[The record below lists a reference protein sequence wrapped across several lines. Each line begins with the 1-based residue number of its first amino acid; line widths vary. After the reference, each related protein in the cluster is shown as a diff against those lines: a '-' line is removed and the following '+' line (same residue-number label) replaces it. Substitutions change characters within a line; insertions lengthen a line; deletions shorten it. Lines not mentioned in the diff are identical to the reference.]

1 MMWDYI
7 KEYLRLID
15 ERRAQSLAALET
27 EEDFA
32 KLRSRVRGRLVEM
45 WGAFPER
52 TPLNPRQVGVVDR
65 GDYIVEKILFESRP
79 GFFVTANLFRPQAVD
94 GKLPAII
101 FPCGHTDDGKA
112 AEMYQKFSILMAR
125 QGFVVLTWDPLSQ
138 GERLQLW
145 DNATG
150 ASKVGPGTAEHKVLG
165 KQCYLLGTN
174 LMQYRVWDAVRALD
188 YLELRPE
195 VDTDRIGIAG
205 QSGGGMAALQFACFD
220 DRLKAAFVACAV
232 ATFRHKTE
240 ALLIADPE
248 QILYGTLRFGI
259 DHPELLAAFAPKPL
273 LIGAAIRDFIPID
286 SARRT
291 HGELLQVYEKL
302 GASKDLQL
310 TETDST
316 HGLNQELREA
326 AASFFV
332 RTLGG
337 RDELVKEQ
345 PSEVAPAAEL
355 FVTTT
360 GQVATALEAK
370 TVQALNSERA
380 AEIEP
385 TFKMPATES
394 EFSVYQHN
402 IANRIREITRTGS
415 FKAERGIEVPD
426 RLLDAGPF
434 AKGAV
439 IVVADE
445 GMDNEIVRRNIIDA
459 IVAAD
464 YHAIGLDLRGWGESA
479 AFIPSI
485 MPKFS
490 WDDFFAYRSLE
501 LGRPLFGQRLK
512 DLLATAPARTR
523 RRDWHVVGVGIGGLI
538 AAHAAALDPRISG
551 VVSIGA
557 PLSYRSMF
565 DDLLTEQPVSAYLP
579 GVMGA
584 YEIRDVYAAV
594 APRPLLIVN
603 PQDSQRHAVNI
614 VAAREEYDWA
624 VQIYERLGSPTGAR
638 IESGLSRGET
648 RKLLGEWFSSLEK

>member
-27 EEDFA
+27 DDEFA
-32 KLRSRVRGRLVEM
+32 KLRSRVRGRLAEM

-65 GDYIVEKILFESRP
+65 GDYVVEKILFESRP
-79 GFFVTANLFRPQAVD
+79 KFFVTANLFRPREVE

-112 AEMYQKFSILMAR
+112 AEMYQRFSILMAR

-138 GERLQLW
+138 GERLQVW
-145 DNATG
+145 NDEKR
-150 ASKVGPGTAEHKVLG
+150 ASEIGPGTAEHRVLG
-165 KQCYLLGTN
+165 NQCYLLGTN
-174 LMQYRVWDAVRALD
+174 LMQFRVWDATRALD

-195 VDTDRIGIAG
+195 VDADRIGIAG

-291 HGELLQVYEKL
+291 HSELLPVYEKL

-310 TETDST
+310 AETDST

-337 RDELVKEQ
+337 RDEPVKEQ
-345 PSEVAPAAEL
+345 PTEVASAKDL
-355 FVTTT
+355 FVTAT
-360 GQVATALEAK
+360 GHVATALEAT
-370 TVQALNSERA
+370 TVQALNGERA
-380 AEIEP
+380 TEVAPSFE
-385 TFKMPATES
+385 MPSSES

-402 IANRIREITRTGS
+402 IANRIREITRVGS

-434 AKGAV
+434 AKGIAV
-439 IVVADE
+439 VVSDE
-445 GMDNEIVRRNIIDA
+445 GKDDEVVRRNIIDA

-464 YHAIGLDLRGWGESA
+464 HHVLGMDLRGWGDSA

-485 MPKFS
+485 LPKFN

-523 RRDWHVVGVGIGGLI
+523 RREWYVVGVGIGGLV
-538 AAHAAALDPRISG
+538 AAHAAALDPRVRG

-557 PLSYRSMF
+557 PLSYRSIF
-565 DDLLTEQPVSAYLP
+565 DDLLTKQPVSAYLP
-579 GVMGA
+579 GVMGE
-584 YEIRDVYAAV
+584 YEIRDVYASV

-603 PQDSQRHAVNI
+603 PQDSHRKPVNV

-624 VQIYERLGSPTGAR
+624 VQIYERLEAPTGAR
-638 IESGLSRGET
+638 IESGLSRAEI
-648 RKLLGEWFSSLEK
+648 RKLLSEWFSSLDS